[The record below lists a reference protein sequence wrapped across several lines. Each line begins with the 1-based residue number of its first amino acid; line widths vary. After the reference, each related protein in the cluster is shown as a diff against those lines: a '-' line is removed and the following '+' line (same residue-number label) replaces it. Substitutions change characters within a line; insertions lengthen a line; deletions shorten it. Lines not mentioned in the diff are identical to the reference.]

1 MISNKRYRVTK
12 QFYKF
17 LNDYTKTVVDIGGTL
32 RKKQCNKINEIITT
46 PLTWNK
52 SKVCNSIFAT
62 LPNSIVNYYEPF
74 LGSGSILLHVL
85 QQQSEGKITIK
96 SNIFASDFNK
106 DLINFFI
113 VLQQTPIELC
123 SIFTNS
129 FVSLYNNLENDEAK
143 KKFYY
148 DVRSDFNLNLGVFNL
163 EQSARFLF
171 LNKTSF
177 GGLFRVNSKGFFNV
191 PFGHRKKPKFPKESL
206 LLEVHKLIKNVH
218 FSHQKFNHQIAL
230 QKGDFFYLDPPYAKV
245 TKTSFVNYLPD
256 GFSNNDCLLLL
267 EFCKRLEKEACFFT
281 LSNSVELFNF
291 GENYKMLQYTSNSL
305 KGQLD
310 QLLITNTNEQLNW

>member
-1 MISNKRYRVTK
+1 MITLK
-12 QFYKF
+12 QS
-17 LNDYTKTVVDIGGTL
+17 LDIGGTL

-46 PLTWNK
+46 PLTWVGNK

-74 LGSGSILLHVL
+74 LGSGSVLLHVL

-113 VLQQTPIELC
+113 VLQQTPTSLC

-206 LLEVHKLIKNVH
+206 LLEVFINLLKTFIFHIRSLIIK
-218 FSHQKFNHQIAL
+218 
-230 QKGDFFYLDPPYAKV
+230 
-245 TKTSFVNYLPD
+245 
-256 GFSNNDCLLLL
+256 
-267 EFCKRLEKEACFFT
+267 
-281 LSNSVELFNF
+281 
-291 GENYKMLQYTSNSL
+291 
-305 KGQLD
+305 
-310 QLLITNTNEQLNW
+310 

>member
-1 MISNKRYRVTK
+1 M
-12 QFYKF
+12 
-17 LNDYTKTVVDIGGTL
+17 
-32 RKKQCNKINEIITT
+32 
-46 PLTWNK
+46 
-52 SKVCNSIFAT
+52 
-62 LPNSIVNYYEPF
+62 NYYEPF
-74 LGSGSILLHVL
+74 LGSGSVLLHVL

-171 LNKTSF
+171 LNKTCF
-177 GGLFRVNSKGFFNV
+177 RGLFRLGPNGFNV
-191 PFGHRKKPKFPKESL
+191 PYGHY
-206 LLEVHKLIKNVH
+206 KNPT
-218 FSHQKFNHQIAL
+218 II
-230 QKGDFFYLDPPYAKV
+230 D
-245 TKTSFVNYLPD
+245 
-256 GFSNNDCLLLL
+256 
-267 EFCKRLEKEACFFT
+267 
-281 LSNSVELFNF
+281 
-291 GENYKMLQYTSNSL
+291 
-305 KGQLD
+305 
-310 QLLITNTNEQLNW
+310 

>member
-1 MISNKRYRVTK
+1 M
-12 QFYKF
+12 
-17 LNDYTKTVVDIGGTL
+17 
-32 RKKQCNKINEIITT
+32 
-46 PLTWNK
+46 
-52 SKVCNSIFAT
+52 
-62 LPNSIVNYYEPF
+62 NYYEPF

-177 GGLFRVNSKGFFNV
+177 GGLFRVNSKGFF
-191 PFGHRKKPKFPKESL
+191 
-206 LLEVHKLIKNVH
+206 
-218 FSHQKFNHQIAL
+218 
-230 QKGDFFYLDPPYAKV
+230 
-245 TKTSFVNYLPD
+245 
-256 GFSNNDCLLLL
+256 
-267 EFCKRLEKEACFFT
+267 
-281 LSNSVELFNF
+281 
-291 GENYKMLQYTSNSL
+291 
-305 KGQLD
+305 
-310 QLLITNTNEQLNW
+310 